1 MPEPW
6 VTGVFRALSRP
17 GAERLGFLPVQR
29 FRLRVLD
36 AGPHQPNRFDLR
48 REPR

>member
-1 MPEPW
+1 MPGVW
-6 VTGVFRALSRP
+6 ATGVFSALSRP
-17 GAERLGFLPVQR
+17 GAEPLGFLPIRR
-29 FRLRVLD
+29 FTLVVLD